1 MAFVVMHS
9 MPIDHKWVASTY
21 REGFGSERP
30 MRRRHVIGLLGSALG
45 NLVLWPFVARAQ
57 QRGKKFL
64 IGFIAH
70 EYETVYDAFFEGLR
84 ELGYIEGQNITIER
98 RYAEGQP
105 ERFKEFARE
114 MVELKAD
121 VIVTVTTPAV
131 LAIKSV
137 TATIPIVIPNAIDAV
152 GAGLVASL
160 DHPGGNVTGG
170 TLLQAELSIKR
181 LELLKEMVSGL
192 SRVALLWNAG
202 NPAYVR
208 AWTQSQAAAQ
218 TLGVELQ
225 RYEVRG
231 PTDFQAAFAAMAQ
244 RRPDALIVLEDALTI
259 QHRKEIVDFALENNL
274 PSSFF
279 AKEAVEAGG
288 LMSYGANWPDA
299 FRRGATTVNKI
310 LKGAKPS
317 DLPVEQPTKF
327 ELAINRKTANALG
340 LKVPVSLLATADEVI
355 E

>member
-1 MAFVVMHS
+1 M
-9 MPIDHKWVASTY
+9 KR
-21 REGFGSERP
+21 REF
-30 MRRRHVIGLLGSALG
+30 IALLGGALG
-45 NLVLWPFVARAQ
+45 NSVVWPLGARAQ
-57 QRGKKFL
+57 QHGNKHL

-70 EYETVYDAFFEGLR
+70 EYETMYDAFFEGLR
-84 ELGYIEGQNITIER
+84 DLGYIEGRNITIER
-98 RYAEGQP
+98 RYAQGHP
-105 ERFKEFARE
+105 ERFKEFASE
-114 MVELKAD
+114 MVKLNAD
-121 VIVTVTTPAV
+121 VIVTITTPAV

-137 TATIPIVIPNAIDAV
+137 TTTIPIVIPNAIDAV

-170 TLLQAELSIKR
+170 TLLQAELSVKR
-181 LELLKEMVSGL
+181 LELLKEMVPGL
-192 SRVALLWNAG
+192 SRGALLWNAG

-208 AWTQSQAAAQ
+208 AWTQSQGPAQ
-218 TLGVELQ
+218 TLGVALQ

-231 PTDFQAAFAAMAQ
+231 PTDFQAVFAAMAEQ
-244 RRPDALIVLEDALTI
+244 RPDALVVLEDALTI
-259 QHRKEIVDFALENNL
+259 EHRKEIVAFALQNNL

-288 LMSYGANWPDA
+288 LMSYGASWPDA
-299 FRRGATTVNKI
+299 FRRGATTVDKI

-327 ELAINRKTANALG
+327 ELAINRKTAKALG
-340 LKVPVSLLATADEVI
+340 LKVPVALLATADEVI

>member
-1 MAFVVMHS
+1 
-9 MPIDHKWVASTY
+9 
-21 REGFGSERP
+21 
-30 MRRRHVIGLLGSALG
+30 MRRREFLSLVGIAAALP
-45 NLVLWPFVARAQ
+45 LAARAQ
-57 QRGKKFL
+57 QHGKKYL

-70 EYETVYDAFFEGLR
+70 EYETMYDSFFEGLR
-84 ELGYIEGQNITIER
+84 ELGYVEGQNVTIER
-98 RYAEGQP
+98 RYAQGHP

-114 MVELKAD
+114 MVALKAD
-121 VIVTVTTPAV
+121 VIVTITTPAV

-137 TATIPIVIPNAIDAV
+137 TTMIPIVIPNAIDAV

-170 TLLQAELSIKR
+170 TLLQAELSVKR
-181 LELLKEMVSGL
+181 LELLKEMVPGL
-192 SRVALLWNAG
+192 SRAALLWNAG

-208 AWTQSQAAAQ
+208 AWAQSQGAAQ
-218 TLGVELQ
+218 TLGVVLQ
-225 RYEVRG
+225 RYEVSS
-231 PTDFQAAFAAMAQ
+231 PTDFQAAFATMAQ
-244 RRPDALIVLEDALTI
+244 QRPDALVVLEDALTI
-259 QHRKEIVDFALENNL
+259 QHRKEIVDFALKNNL

-299 FRRGATTVNKI
+299 FRRGAATVDKI

-327 ELAINRKTANALG
+327 DLAINLKTANALG

>member
-1 MAFVVMHS
+1 
-9 MPIDHKWVASTY
+9 
-21 REGFGSERP
+21 
-30 MRRRHVIGLLGSALG
+30 MRRRHFIALLGGALG
-45 NLVLWPFVARAQ
+45 NSVVWTLGARAQ
-57 QRGKKFL
+57 QHGKKYL

-70 EYETVYDAFFEGLR
+70 QYETMYDAFFAGLR

-98 RYAEGQP
+98 RYAKGHP
-105 ERFKEFARE
+105 ERFKVFAKE
-114 MVELKAD
+114 MVELNAD
-121 VIVTVTTPAV
+121 VIVTITTPAV

-137 TATIPIVIPNAIDAV
+137 TTTIPIVIPNAIDAV

-170 TLLQAELSIKR
+170 TLLQAELSLKR
-181 LELLKEMVSGL
+181 LELLKEMVPGL
-192 SRVALLWNAG
+192 SRAALLWNAG

-208 AWTQSQAAAQ
+208 AWSQSQGAAQ
-218 TLGVELQ
+218 TLAVALQ

-231 PTDFQAAFAAMAQ
+231 PTDFQAVFATMAQ
-244 RRPDALIVLEDALTI
+244 QRPDALVVLEDALTI
-259 QHRKEIVDFALENNL
+259 QHRKEIIDFALTTKL

-279 AKEAVEAGG
+279 GKEAVEAGG
-288 LMSYGANWPDA
+288 LMSYGASWPST
-299 FRRGATTVNKI
+299 FRGGAATVDKI

-327 ELAINRKTANALG
+327 ELAINSKTAKALG
-340 LKVPVSLLATADEVI
+340 LKVPTSLLATADEVI

>member
-1 MAFVVMHS
+1 M
-9 MPIDHKWVASTY
+9 KR
-21 REGFGSERP
+21 REF
-30 MRRRHVIGLLGSALG
+30 IALLGGAVVG
-45 NLVLWPFVARAQ
+45 WPLAARAQ
-57 QRGKKFL
+57 QRSKKFL

-70 EYETVYDAFFEGLR
+70 EYEAMYDAFFDGLR
-84 ELGYIEGQNITIER
+84 ELGYIEGQSITIER

-105 ERFKEFARE
+105 ERFKEFAKE
-114 MVELKAD
+114 MVELKVD

-137 TATIPIVIPNAIDAV
+137 TTSIPVVIPNAIDAV

-170 TLLQAELSIKR
+170 TLLQAELSVKR
-181 LELLKEMVSGL
+181 LELLKEMVPGL
-192 SRVALLWNAG
+192 SRAALLWNAG

-208 AWTQSQAAAQ
+208 AWTRSQGAAQ
-218 TLGVELQ
+218 TLGVALE
-225 RYEVRG
+225 RYEVRS
-231 PTDFQAAFAAMAQ
+231 PTDFQAAFATMVQ
-244 RRPDALIVLEDALTI
+244 QRPDGLVILEDALTI
-259 QHRKEIVDFALENNL
+259 QHRKEIVDFALRNHL
-274 PSSFF
+274 PTSFF
-279 AKEAVEAGG
+279 AQEAVEAGG

-299 FRRGATTVNKI
+299 FRRGATTVDKI

-327 ELAINRKTANALG
+327 VLAINVKTAKALG
-340 LKVPVSLLATADEVI
+340 LKVPTSLLATANEVI

>member
-1 MAFVVMHS
+1 
-9 MPIDHKWVASTY
+9 
-21 REGFGSERP
+21 
-30 MRRRHVIGLLGSALG
+30 MRRREFITLLGGALG
-45 NLVLWPFVARAQ
+45 NSIVWPLGARAQ
-57 QRGKKFL
+57 QHGKKYL

-70 EYETVYDAFFEGLR
+70 EYETMYDSFFQGLR
-84 ELGYIEGQNITIER
+84 ELGYIEGQNVTIER
-98 RYAEGQP
+98 RYAQGHP
-105 ERFKEFARE
+105 DRFEEFARE
-114 MVELKAD
+114 MVKLNAD
-121 VIVTVTTPAV
+121 VIVTITTPAV

-137 TATIPIVIPNAIDAV
+137 TKTIPIVIPNAIDAV

-170 TLLQAELSIKR
+170 TLLQAELSVKR
-181 LELLKEMVSGL
+181 LELLKEMVPEL

-208 AWTQSQAAAQ
+208 AWTQSQGAAQ
-218 TLGVELQ
+218 TLGVALQ

-231 PTDFQAAFAAMAQ
+231 QTDFQSVFAAMTQ
-244 RRPDALIVLEDALTI
+244 QRPDALVVLEDALTI
-259 QHRKEIVDFALENNL
+259 EHRKEIVDFALQNNL

-288 LMSYGANWPDA
+288 LMSYGASWPDA
-299 FRRGATTVNKI
+299 FRRGAKIVDKI

-327 ELAINRKTANALG
+327 ELAINRKTAKALG
-340 LKVPVSLLATADEVI
+340 LKVPVALLATADEVL

>member
-1 MAFVVMHS
+1 MGNSVV
-9 MPIDHKWVASTY
+9 
-21 REGFGSERP
+21 RP
-30 MRRRHVIGLLGSALG
+30 LG
-45 NLVLWPFVARAQ
+45 ARAQ
-57 QRGKKFL
+57 QPGKKYL

-70 EYETVYDAFFEGLR
+70 EYETMYDSFFQGLR
-84 ELGYIEGQNITIER
+84 ELGYIEGQNVTIER
-98 RYAEGQP
+98 RYAQGHP
-105 ERFKEFARE
+105 DRFEEFARE
-114 MVELKAD
+114 MVKLNAD
-121 VIVTVTTPAV
+121 VIVTITTPAV

-137 TATIPIVIPNAIDAV
+137 TKTIPIVIPNAIDAV

-170 TLLQAELSIKR
+170 TLLQAELSVKR
-181 LELLKEMVSGL
+181 LELLKEMVPEL

-208 AWTQSQAAAQ
+208 AWTQSQGAAQ
-218 TLGVELQ
+218 TLGVALQ

-231 PTDFQAAFAAMAQ
+231 QTDFQSVFAAMTQ
-244 RRPDALIVLEDALTI
+244 QRPDALVVLEDALTI
-259 QHRKEIVDFALENNL
+259 EHRKEIVDFALQNNL

-288 LMSYGANWPDA
+288 LMSYGASWPDA
-299 FRRGATTVNKI
+299 FRRGAKIVDKI

-327 ELAINRKTANALG
+327 ELAINRKTAKALG
-340 LKVPVSLLATADEVI
+340 LKVPVALLATADEVL

>member
-1 MAFVVMHS
+1 
-9 MPIDHKWVASTY
+9 
-21 REGFGSERP
+21 
-30 MRRRHVIGLLGSALG
+30 MRRRDFIKVIAGSAAS
-45 NLVLWPFVARAQ
+45 WPLITRAQ
-57 QRGKKFL
+57 QAEKRWL

-70 EYETVYDAFFEGLR
+70 EYEKMYDSFFDGLR
-84 ELGYIEGQNITIER
+84 ELGYVEGQNITIER
-98 RYAEGQP
+98 RYAEGQA
-105 ERFKEFARE
+105 ERFQEFAKE
-114 MVELKAD
+114 MVNLKAD
-121 VIVTVTTPAV
+121 AIVTVTTPAV

-137 TATIPIVIPNAIDAV
+137 TTTIPIVIPNAIDAV

-160 DHPGGNVTGG
+160 DHPAGNVTGG
-170 TLLQAELSIKR
+170 TLLQAELSVKR
-181 LELLKEMVSGL
+181 LQLLKEIVPGL
-192 SRVALLWNAG
+192 SRAALFWNAG

-208 AWTQSQAAAQ
+208 AWTQSQGAAQ
-218 TLGVELQ
+218 TLGVALQ

-231 PTDFQAAFAAMAQ
+231 PTDFQAAFATMAQ
-244 RRPDALIVLEDALTI
+244 QRPDALVVLEDALTI
-259 QHRKEIVDFALENNL
+259 QHRKEIVNFALKNYL

-299 FRRGATTVNKI
+299 FRRGATIVDKI

-327 ELAINRKTANALG
+327 ELAINRKTAKALG
-340 LKVPVSLLATADEVI
+340 LKVPTSLLATADEVI

>member
-1 MAFVVMHS
+1 
-9 MPIDHKWVASTY
+9 
-21 REGFGSERP
+21 
-30 MRRRHVIGLLGSALG
+30 MRRREFLSLVGIAAALP
-45 NLVLWPFVARAQ
+45 LAARAQ
-57 QRGKKFL
+57 QHGKKYL

-70 EYETVYDAFFEGLR
+70 EHETMYDSFFEGLR
-84 ELGYIEGQNITIER
+84 ELGYVEGQNVTIER
-98 RYAEGQP
+98 RYAQGHP

-114 MVELKAD
+114 MVALKAD
-121 VIVTVTTPAV
+121 VIVTITTPAV

-137 TATIPIVIPNAIDAV
+137 TTTIPIVIPNAIDAV

-170 TLLQAELSIKR
+170 TLLQAELSVKR
-181 LELLKEMVSGL
+181 LELLKEMVPGL
-192 SRVALLWNAG
+192 SRAALLWNAG

-208 AWTQSQAAAQ
+208 AWAQSQGAAQ
-218 TLGVELQ
+218 TLGVVLQ
-225 RYEVRG
+225 RYEVSS
-231 PTDFQAAFAAMAQ
+231 PTDFQAAFATMAQ
-244 RRPDALIVLEDALTI
+244 QRPDALVVLEDALTI
-259 QHRKEIVDFALENNL
+259 QHRKEIVDFALKNNL

-299 FRRGATTVNKI
+299 FRRGAATVDKI

-327 ELAINRKTANALG
+327 DLAINLKTANALG

>member
-1 MAFVVMHS
+1 M
-9 MPIDHKWVASTY
+9 KR
-21 REGFGSERP
+21 REFIT
-30 MRRRHVIGLLGSALG
+30 VLGGALG
-45 NLVLWPFVARAQ
+45 NSVVWPLGARAQ
-57 QRGKKFL
+57 QHGNKHL

-70 EYETVYDAFFEGLR
+70 EYETMYDAFFEGLR
-84 ELGYIEGQNITIER
+84 DLGYIEGQNITIER
-98 RYAEGQP
+98 RYAQGHP
-105 ERFKEFARE
+105 ERFKEFASE
-114 MVELKAD
+114 MVKLNAD
-121 VIVTVTTPAV
+121 VIVTITTPAV

-137 TATIPIVIPNAIDAV
+137 TTTIPIVIPNAIDAV

-170 TLLQAELSIKR
+170 TLLQAELSVKR
-181 LELLKEMVSGL
+181 LELLKEMVPRL
-192 SRVALLWNAG
+192 SRGALLWNAG

-208 AWTQSQAAAQ
+208 AWTQSQGPAQ
-218 TLGVELQ
+218 TLGVALQ

-231 PTDFQAAFAAMAQ
+231 PTDFQAVFAAMAEQ
-244 RRPDALIVLEDALTI
+244 RPDALVVLEDALTI
-259 QHRKEIVDFALENNL
+259 EHRKEIVAFALQNNL

-288 LMSYGANWPDA
+288 LMSYGASWPDA
-299 FRRGATTVNKI
+299 FRRGATTVDKI

-327 ELAINRKTANALG
+327 ELAINRKTAKALG
-340 LKVPVSLLATADEVI
+340 LKVPVALLATADEVI

>member
-1 MAFVVMHS
+1 M
-9 MPIDHKWVASTY
+9 K
-21 REGFGSERP
+21 
-30 MRRRHVIGLLGSALG
+30 RRNFITLLGCALG
-45 NLVLWPFVARAQ
+45 TSVVSPLGARAQ
-57 QRGKKFL
+57 QHGKKYL

-70 EYETVYDAFFEGLR
+70 EYETMYDAFFEGLR
-84 ELGYIEGQNITIER
+84 ELAYIEGQNITIER
-98 RYAEGQP
+98 RYAQGHP

-114 MVELKAD
+114 MVKLNAD
-121 VIVTVTTPAV
+121 VIVTITTPAV

-137 TATIPIVIPNAIDAV
+137 TTTMPIVIPNAIDAV

-160 DHPGGNVTGG
+160 DHPGGNITGG
-170 TLLQAELSIKR
+170 TLLQAELSVKR
-181 LELLKEMVSGL
+181 LELLKEVVPEL

-208 AWTQSQAAAQ
+208 AWTQSQGAAQ
-218 TLGVELQ
+218 TLGVALQ

-231 PTDFQAAFAAMAQ
+231 PTDFQGAFATMAQ
-244 RRPDALIVLEDALTI
+244 QRPDALVVLEDALTI
-259 QHRKEIVDFALENNL
+259 QHRKDIVDFAIKSYL

-299 FRRGATTVNKI
+299 FRRGATTVDKI

-327 ELAINRKTANALG
+327 VLAINVKTAKALG
-340 LKVPVSLLATADEVI
+340 LKVPTSLLATADEVI
-355 E
+355 Q

>member
-1 MAFVVMHS
+1 M
-9 MPIDHKWVASTY
+9 KR
-21 REGFGSERP
+21 REF
-30 MRRRHVIGLLGSALG
+30 IALLGGALG
-45 NLVLWPFVARAQ
+45 NSVVWPLGARAQ
-57 QRGKKFL
+57 QHGNKHL

-70 EYETVYDAFFEGLR
+70 EYESMYDAFFEGLR
-84 ELGYIEGQNITIER
+84 DLGYIEGQNITIER
-98 RYAEGQP
+98 RYAQGHP
-105 ERFKEFARE
+105 ERFKEFASE
-114 MVELKAD
+114 MVKLNAD
-121 VIVTVTTPAV
+121 VIVTITTPAV

-137 TATIPIVIPNAIDAV
+137 TTTIPIVIPNAIDAV

-170 TLLQAELSIKR
+170 TLLQAELSVKR
-181 LELLKEMVSGL
+181 LELLKEMVPRL
-192 SRVALLWNAG
+192 SRGALLWNAG

-208 AWTQSQAAAQ
+208 AWTQSQGPAQ
-218 TLGVELQ
+218 TLGVALQ

-231 PTDFQAAFAAMAQ
+231 PTDFQAVFAAMAEQ
-244 RRPDALIVLEDALTI
+244 RPDALVVLEDALTI
-259 QHRKEIVDFALENNL
+259 EHRKEIVAFALQNNL

-288 LMSYGANWPDA
+288 LMSYGASWPDA
-299 FRRGATTVNKI
+299 FRRGATTVDKI

-327 ELAINRKTANALG
+327 ELAINRKTAKALG
-340 LKVPVSLLATADEVI
+340 LKVPVALLATADEVI

>member
-1 MAFVVMHS
+1 MKRREF
-9 MPIDHKWVASTY
+9 IELTVAAAATW
-21 REGFGSERP
+21 P
-30 MRRRHVIGLLGSALG
+30 LG
-45 NLVLWPFVARAQ
+45 ARAQ
-57 QRGKKFL
+57 QQSKKFL

-70 EYETVYDAFFEGLR
+70 EYETMYDAFFNGLR
-84 ELGYIEGQNITIER
+84 ELGYVEGQNVTIER
-98 RYAEGQP
+98 RYAQGHP
-105 ERFKEFARE
+105 ERFKEFATE
-114 MVELKAD
+114 MVELNAD
-121 VIVTVTTPAV
+121 VIVTITTPAV

-137 TATIPIVIPNAIDAV
+137 TTTIPIVIPNAIDAV

-170 TLLQAELSIKR
+170 TLLQAELSVKR
-181 LELLKEMVSGL
+181 LELLKEVVPEL

-208 AWTQSQAAAQ
+208 AWAQSQGAAQ
-218 TLGVELQ
+218 TLGVALQ

-231 PTDFQAAFAAMAQ
+231 PTDFQSVFGAMAQ
-244 RRPDALIVLEDALTI
+244 QRPDALVLLEDALTI
-259 QHRKEIVDFALENNL
+259 EHRKEIIDFALQSNL

-288 LMSYGANWPDA
+288 LMSYGASWPDA
-299 FRRGATTVNKI
+299 FRRGATTVDKI

-327 ELAINRKTANALG
+327 ELAINRKTAKALG
-340 LKVPVSLLATADEVI
+340 LKVPLALLATADEVI

>member
-1 MAFVVMHS
+1 M
-9 MPIDHKWVASTY
+9 KR
-21 REGFGSERP
+21 REF
-30 MRRRHVIGLLGSALG
+30 IALLGGAVVG
-45 NLVLWPFVARAQ
+45 WPLAARAQ
-57 QRGKKFL
+57 QRSKKFL

-70 EYETVYDAFFEGLR
+70 EYEAMYDAFFDGLR
-84 ELGYIEGQNITIER
+84 ELGYIEGQSITIER

-105 ERFKEFARE
+105 ERFKEFAKE
-114 MVELKAD
+114 MVELKVD

-137 TATIPIVIPNAIDAV
+137 TTSIPVVIPNAIDAV

-170 TLLQAELSIKR
+170 TLLQAELSVKR
-181 LELLKEMVSGL
+181 LELLKEMVPGL
-192 SRVALLWNAG
+192 SRAALLWNAG

-208 AWTQSQAAAQ
+208 AWTQSQGAAQ
-218 TLGVELQ
+218 TLGVALE
-225 RYEVRG
+225 RYEVRS
-231 PTDFQAAFAAMAQ
+231 PTDFQAAFATMVQ
-244 RRPDALIVLEDALTI
+244 QRPDGLVILEDALTI
-259 QHRKEIVDFALENNL
+259 QHRKEIVDFALRNHL
-274 PSSFF
+274 PTSFF
-279 AKEAVEAGG
+279 AQEAVEAGG

-327 ELAINRKTANALG
+327 VLAINVKTAKALG
-340 LKVPVSLLATADEVI
+340 LKVPTSLLATADEVI
-355 E
+355 Q

>member
-1 MAFVVMHS
+1 
-9 MPIDHKWVASTY
+9 
-21 REGFGSERP
+21 
-30 MRRRHVIGLLGSALG
+30 LG
-45 NLVLWPFVARAQ
+45 NSVVRPLGARAQ
-57 QRGKKFL
+57 QPGKKYL

-70 EYETVYDAFFEGLR
+70 EYETMYDSFFQGLR
-84 ELGYIEGQNITIER
+84 ELGYIEGQNVTIER
-98 RYAEGQP
+98 RYAQGHP
-105 ERFKEFARE
+105 DRFEEFARE
-114 MVELKAD
+114 MVKLNAD
-121 VIVTVTTPAV
+121 VIVTITTPAV

-137 TATIPIVIPNAIDAV
+137 TKTIPIVIPNAIDAV

-170 TLLQAELSIKR
+170 TLLQAELSVKR
-181 LELLKEMVSGL
+181 LELLKEMVPEL

-208 AWTQSQAAAQ
+208 AWTQSQGAAQ
-218 TLGVELQ
+218 TLGVALQ

-231 PTDFQAAFAAMAQ
+231 QTDFQSVFAAMTQ
-244 RRPDALIVLEDALTI
+244 QRPDALVVLEDALTI
-259 QHRKEIVDFALENNL
+259 EHRKEIVDFALQNNL

-288 LMSYGANWPDA
+288 LMSYGASWPDA
-299 FRRGATTVNKI
+299 FRRGAKIVDKI

-327 ELAINRKTANALG
+327 ELAINRKTAKALG
-340 LKVPVSLLATADEVI
+340 LKVPVALLATADEVL